1 MWLKT
6 GLNLTF
12 NFLDQ
17 NNLKSK
23 HQGKNELVYI
33 RDEHV
38 WTVAEINPLSP
49 ERELKSAANT
59 FN

>member
-1 MWLKT
+1 MFNQCLYILLKT
-6 GLNLTF
+6 RLNLTF

-23 HQGKNELVYI
+23 HQGKNELVYV

-38 WTVAEINPLSP
+38 
-49 ERELKSAANT
+49 
-59 FN
+59 